1 VIEARACA
9 RLAPRAAHGL
19 RRASEGRAF
28 GRSLRMARRLEWRRA
43 MTTQTSSSTSFPV
56 RAASAPRKKQAPQAA
71 IAAIPDPHDMTGA
84 WILTIVTA
92 VMAITIGVALY
103 LAKQIQL

>member
-1 VIEARACA
+1 
-9 RLAPRAAHGL
+9 
-19 RRASEGRAF
+19 
-28 GRSLRMARRLEWRRA
+28 MARRLEWRRA

-56 RAASAPRKKQAPQAA
+56 RAASVPQKKQPPRTA

-92 VMAITIGVALY
+92 VMALTIGVALY